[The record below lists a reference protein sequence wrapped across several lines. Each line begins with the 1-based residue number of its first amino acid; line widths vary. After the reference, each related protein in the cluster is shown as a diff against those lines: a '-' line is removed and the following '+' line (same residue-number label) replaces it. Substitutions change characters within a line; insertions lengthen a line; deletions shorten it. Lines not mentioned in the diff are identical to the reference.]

1 AARRAEVAVIAPKG
15 FLAAATNELVIAE
28 PAMQRRRAYQFGI
41 FLPRDARGYVSSGI
55 GMGPAVGTASLIPP
69 TREIDRTG
77 ETLVIDGVRMVFQ
90 LTPGTEAVAEMN
102 IDFPDWRIVDLA
114 ENANSTQHNILTPR
128 GAVVRDAKAWAD
140 HLTESIDLF
149 GDSDV
154 LITSH
159 GWPRFGKAEINEYLE
174 KHRDAYAFLHDQ
186 TVRLMNQGLTGDEIA
201 ERLEL
206 PAALQKEWYDRP
218 YYGSLSFNS
227 R

>member
-1 AARRAEVAVIAPKG
+1 
-15 FLAAATNELVIAE
+15 
-28 PAMQRRRAYQFGI
+28 
-41 FLPRDARGYVSSGI
+41 
-55 GMGPAVGTASLIPP
+55 
-69 TREIDRTG
+69 
-77 ETLVIDGVRMVFQ
+77 FQ
-90 LTPGTEAVAEMN
+90 LTPGTEAAAEMN

-159 GWPRFGKAEINEYLE
+159 GWPRFGKAEINDYLQ

-201 ERLEL
+201 GRLEL
-206 PAALQKEWYDRP
+206 PAALEKEWYDRP
-218 YYGSLSFNS
+218 YYGSISFNARAVYQYYMGWYDGNPVHLAPFS
-227 R
+227 PAERGARYVSAMGGADKVMALAQAAFDRGDHAWAAELLNQ